1 LSETQIS
8 NVLLYHAVGARVF
21 STDLSDGQIVQ
32 TLNTM
37 DTLTVN
43 IGSGVTLTDTT
54 SDPANIT
61 EVNIQGS
68 NGVIHVIDKVL
79 LPTL

>member
-1 LSETQIS
+1 M
-8 NVLLYHAVGARVF
+8 
-21 STDLSDGQIVQ
+21 
-32 TLNTM
+32 LNTQ
-37 DTLTVN
+37 DITVN
-43 IGSGVTLTDTT
+43 IGSGGVSLTDST
-54 SDPANIT
+54 SDVANVL